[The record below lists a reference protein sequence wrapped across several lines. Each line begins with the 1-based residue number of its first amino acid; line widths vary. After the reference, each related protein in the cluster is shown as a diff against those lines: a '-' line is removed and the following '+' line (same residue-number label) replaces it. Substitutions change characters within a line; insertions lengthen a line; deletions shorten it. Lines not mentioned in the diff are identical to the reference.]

1 MNWMAGKSR
10 LGGAAARVAPK
21 TRGSAPV
28 VAPPASVG
36 KSSHKSEN
44 FRLSNG
50 LKDFLWL
57 ISDVENGRLLDLG
70 QVSQATLNFFIERG
84 FRVTTDD
91 MLRSWKEFR
100 SAEEEKQRKAPPSD
114 FNEPLSPEE
123 IAQHFLQDSL
133 QYSDNHFNAVL
144 IWDLFD
150 RLDAGLLPRIADRLH
165 EIVRPGGA
173 VLALFHSK
181 TPERTYRYRIVD
193 NQTIEIVPIGA
204 AGNHLRVFQNR
215 EILNLFSRF
224 RSAKTFV
231 GRDQIREGLFI
242 K

>member
-1 MNWMAGKSR
+1 MNWMGGKSR
-10 LGGAAARVAPK
+10 IRAAAAPVASK
-21 TRGSAPV
+21 TRGTTPAI
-28 VAPPASVG
+28 APPTSVTR
-36 KSSHKSEN
+36 SSNRPES

-100 SAEEEKQRKAPPSD
+100 CAEEERERSAPPSD

-123 IAQHFLQDSL
+123 IAQHFLENSL
-133 QYSDNHFNAVL
+133 QYADDQFNAVL
-144 IWDLFD
+144 VWDIFD
-150 RLDAGLLPRIADRLH
+150 RLGAELLSRVASRLYD
-165 EIVRPGGA
+165 IVHPGGA

-181 TPERTYRYRIVD
+181 TPERTCRYRIAD
-193 NQTIEIVPIGA
+193 NQTIEIVPIGP
-204 AGNHLRVFQNR
+204 AGTHMRIFQNR

-231 GRDQIREGLFI
+231 GRDQLREGLFI

>member
-1 MNWMAGKSR
+1 MNWMGGKSR
-10 LGGAAARVAPK
+10 LGSAVASAASKAHGAGP
-21 TRGSAPV
+21 SV
-28 VAPPASVG
+28 VSVT
-36 KSSHKSEN
+36 KISHNSQN

-100 SAEEEKQRKAPPSD
+100 GAEEEKQRNAPPSD
-114 FNEPLSPEE
+114 FNDPFSPEE
-123 IAQHFLQDSL
+123 IAQHFLQNSL
-133 QYSDNHFNAVL
+133 QYSDEEFNAVL
-144 IWDLFD
+144 VWDIFD
-150 RLDAGLLPRIADRLH
+150 RLDAELLSRIASRLY

-181 TPERTYRYRIVD
+181 TPEHSYRYRIVD
-193 NQTIEIVPIGA
+193 NQTIEIVPLGPAGA
-204 AGNHLRVFQNR
+204 HAHIFQNR
-215 EILNLFSRF
+215 EILNLFGRF

-231 GRDQIREGLFI
+231 GRDQLREGLFI

>member
-1 MNWMAGKSR
+1 MNWMGGKSR
-10 LGGAAARVAPK
+10 LGAVAAPVASK
-21 TRGSAPV
+21 TRGAASTV
-28 VAPPASVG
+28 VPPTPIT
-36 KSSHKSEN
+36 KSNHKPDS

-100 SAEEEKQRKAPPSD
+100 SAEEEQQRNAPPSD

-123 IAQHFLQDSL
+123 IAQHFLEHSL
-133 QYSDNHFNAVL
+133 QYADDQFNAVL
-144 IWDLFD
+144 VWDIFD
-150 RLDAGLLPRIADRLH
+150 RLDAGLLSQVANRLH
-165 EIVRPGGA
+165 DIVHPGGA

-193 NQTIEIVPIGA
+193 NQSIEIVPIGP
-204 AGNHLRVFQNR
+204 AGTHLRIFQNR

-231 GRDQIREGLFI
+231 GRDQLREGLFI

>member
-1 MNWMAGKSR
+1 MNWMGGKSR
-10 LGGAAARVAPK
+10 LGAVA
-21 TRGSAPV
+21 APV
-28 VAPPASVG
+28 ASKIRGTASAVAPPTSVT
-36 KSSHKSEN
+36 KANHKPEN

-100 SAEEEKQRKAPPSD
+100 GTVEEKQRNAPPSD

-123 IAQHFLQDSL
+123 IAQHFLENSL
-133 QYSDNHFNAVL
+133 QYSDDQFNAVL
-144 IWDLFD
+144 VWDIFD
-150 RLDAGLLPRIADRLH
+150 RLDAELLSRVASRLY
-165 EIVRPGGA
+165 EIVHPGGA

-181 TPERTYRYRIVD
+181 TPDRTYRYRIVD
-193 NQTIEIVPIGA
+193 NQTIEIVPIGP
-204 AGNHLRVFQNR
+204 AGHHMRVFQNR

-231 GRDQIREGLFI
+231 GRDQLREGLFI

>member
-1 MNWMAGKSR
+1 MNWMGGKSR
-10 LGGAAARVAPK
+10 LGAVATPVASK
-21 TRGSAPV
+21 TRGTASAV
-28 VAPPASVG
+28 MPPTSVT
-36 KSSHKSEN
+36 KSNQKSES

-100 SAEEEKQRKAPPSD
+100 GAVEEKQRNAPPSD

-123 IAQHFLQDSL
+123 IAQHFLQNSL
-133 QYSDNHFNAVL
+133 QYPDDEFNAVL
-144 IWDLFD
+144 VWDIFD
-150 RLDAGLLPRIADRLH
+150 RLDAGLLSQVANRLH
-165 EIVRPGGA
+165 EIVHPGGA

-181 TPERTYRYRIVD
+181 TPERAYRYRIVD
-193 NQTIEIVPIGA
+193 NQTIEIVPIGP
-204 AGNHLRVFQNR
+204 AGTHMRIFQNR

-231 GRDQIREGLFI
+231 GRDQLREGLFI

>member
-1 MNWMAGKSR
+1 MNWVAGKSR
-10 LGGAAARVAPK
+10 LGGAAAPVAPK
-21 TRGSAPV
+21 TRGSASMA
-28 VAPPASVG
+28 APPASVG
-36 KSSHKSEN
+36 KSSHKPEN

-57 ISDVENGRLLDLG
+57 LSDVENGRLLDLG

-91 MLRSWKEFR
+91 MLRSWKEFQR
-100 SAEEEKQRKAPPSD
+100 AEEEKQRKAPPSD

-133 QYSDNHFNAVL
+133 QYADDEFNAVL
-144 IWDLFD
+144 IWDIFD
-150 RLDAGLLPRIADRLH
+150 RLDAELLSRIANRLY

-181 TPERTYRYRIVD
+181 APERTYRYRIVD
-193 NQTIEIVPIGA
+193 NQTIEIVPIGP
-204 AGNHLRVFQNR
+204 AGAHLRVFQNR

-231 GRDQIREGLFI
+231 GRDQLREGLFI

>member
-1 MNWMAGKSR
+1 MNWMGGKSR
-10 LGGAAARVAPK
+10 LGAVAAPVASK
-21 TRGSAPV
+21 TRGAASAV
-28 VAPPASVG
+28 VPPTPIT
-36 KSSHKSEN
+36 KSNHKPDS

-100 SAEEEKQRKAPPSD
+100 SAEEEQQRNAPPSD

-123 IAQHFLQDSL
+123 IAQHFLQNSL
-133 QYSDNHFNAVL
+133 QYSDDQFNAVL
-144 IWDLFD
+144 VWDIFD
-150 RLDAGLLPRIADRLH
+150 RLDAELLSRVASRLYD
-165 EIVRPGGA
+165 IVHPGGA

-193 NQTIEIVPIGA
+193 NQTIEIVPIGP
-204 AGNHLRVFQNR
+204 AGTHLRIFQNR

-231 GRDQIREGLFI
+231 GRDQLREGLFI

>member
-1 MNWMAGKSR
+1 MNWMGGKSR
-10 LGGAAARVAPK
+10 LGAVA
-21 TRGSAPV
+21 APV
-28 VAPPASVG
+28 ASKIRGTASAVAAPPTSVT
-36 KSSHKSEN
+36 KANHKPEN

-100 SAEEEKQRKAPPSD
+100 STVEEKQRNAPPSD

-123 IAQHFLQDSL
+123 IAQNFLENSL
-133 QYSDNHFNAVL
+133 QYSDDQFNAVL
-144 IWDLFD
+144 VWDIFD
-150 RLDAGLLPRIADRLH
+150 RLDAELLSRVASRLYD
-165 EIVRPGGA
+165 IVHPGGA

-181 TPERTYRYRIVD
+181 TPDRTYRYRIVD
-193 NQTIEIVPIGA
+193 NQTIEIVPIGP
-204 AGNHLRVFQNR
+204 AGHARASFSESRNPEPFQPFPLRKNFCR
-215 EILNLFSRF
+215 PRPAPR
-224 RSAKTFV
+224 RSFH
-231 GRDQIREGLFI
+231 
-242 K
+242 